1 MVFAVTRTE
10 DVFKED
16 EIFVQLCPW
25 ILKVQPERQGNN
37 VIPVASQDLKY
48 KREQEHTRVEF
59 QSWQVF
65 PLHPFREH
73 PSPFWHLTWECTR
86 VSMVPKGSVWSCVP
100 PSLSCSTQPCTPWS
114 LSEPGNFLKASCC
127 LWLPCLSYC
136 SSFASAKSPPF
147 FFSRLHSNAPF
158 L

>member
-16 EIFVQLCPW
+16 EIFVQLWPW

-73 PSPFWHLTWECTR
+73 PPHVGMHPCFHGTQGLGLVLC
-86 VSMVPKGSVWSCVP
+86 
-100 PSLSCSTQPCTPWS
+100 PSQP
-114 LSEPGNFLKASCC
+114 LL
-127 LWLPCLSYC
+127 
-136 SSFASAKSPPF
+136 
-147 FFSRLHSNAPF
+147 LHSA
-158 L
+158 LHTVVSL